1 MFETIGLGILLILG
15 IALCF
20 FGKRI
25 LETVA
30 FLIGAIAGAALAM
43 VLAPNLHQFVDQYL
57 NAEQCLIIG
66 IIIGAIIGGY
76 LGKRLMYGMISFL
89 VATTVSYTVNILT
102 GDPFYTLV
110 AFFIT
115 LVIMWFL
122 VEKFLAVITA
132 FLGASMVG
140 SVAMSGL
147 LMFID
152 DPFIGFIVFLLV
164 TAALTVFGARYQLE

>member
-15 IALCF
+15 FALCF

-66 IIIGAIIGGY
+66 IIIGAIIKDTRSSFRPGWFFGSSF
-76 LGKRLMYGMISFL
+76 ISFT
-89 VATTVSYTVNILT
+89 ATIYPNSTKV
-102 GDPFYTLV
+102 
-110 AFFIT
+110 
-115 LVIMWFL
+115 
-122 VEKFLAVITA
+122 
-132 FLGASMVG
+132 
-140 SVAMSGL
+140 
-147 LMFID
+147 
-152 DPFIGFIVFLLV
+152 
-164 TAALTVFGARYQLE
+164 